1 MVLANLTYIK
11 NATYM
16 KRALQAESMGDYFL
30 SSWWLG
36 DVPLNSIIRPKWLCG
51 GSYSGVSSHTCT
63 NDKNC
68 SCQKTRFVVNNAET
82 LIAHGLLDKPHK
94 FRLASLQECQL
105 TMTGPQPTTCLPV
118 RNATK
123 DSEATLS
130 RKCTCLPVRNATK
143 DSEATLSRKCPSAKF
158 AGFLFLEHSLWGQL
172 PVRRAVYQVSIGLQ
186 GKRCVT
192 SRNQG
197 CFIRVFETFTAT
209 KKAYNTRGS
218 HLRP

>member
-1 MVLANLTYIK
+1 MVLAILTYIK

-130 RKCTCLPVRNATK
+130 RKC
-143 DSEATLSRKCPSAKF
+143 PSAKF
-158 AGFLFLEHSLWGQL
+158 AGFLFLEHSL
-172 PVRRAVYQVSIGLQ
+172 
-186 GKRCVT
+186 
-192 SRNQG
+192 
-197 CFIRVFETFTAT
+197 
-209 KKAYNTRGS
+209 
-218 HLRP
+218 